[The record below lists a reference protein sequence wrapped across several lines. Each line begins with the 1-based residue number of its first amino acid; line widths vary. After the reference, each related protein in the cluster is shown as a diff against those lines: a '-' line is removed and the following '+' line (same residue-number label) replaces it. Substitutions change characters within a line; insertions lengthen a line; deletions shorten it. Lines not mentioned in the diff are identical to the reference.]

1 MMGVPM
7 VDVNRWKQQNV
18 AVIAEF
24 RANAGVVGGPYAGR
38 PLMLLTTKGAKSGQ
52 KRITPLNYSTDG
64 DRIAVIASRG
74 GAPTHPD
81 WYRNLVA
88 NPEVTVEV
96 GAERYRARARTAQ
109 EPERTRLFDQQA
121 ALMPFFDAYRK
132 QVTAREIPVV
142 VLERL
147 D

>member
-1 MMGVPM
+1 M

>member
-1 MMGVPM
+1 M
-7 VDVNRWKQQNV
+7 VDVNRWKQQNIE
-18 AVIAEF
+18 VIAEF
-24 RANAGVVGGPYAGR
+24 RANAGVVGGRYAGR
-38 PLMLLTTKGAKSGQ
+38 PMMLLTTTGAKSGEE
-52 KRITPLNYSTDG
+52 RITPLNYSPDG

-96 GAERYRARARTAQ
+96 GAETYRARAYTAQ

-121 ALMPFFDAYRK
+121 ALMPFFDEYRK

-147 D
+147 A

>member
-1 MMGVPM
+1 M

-52 KRITPLNYSTDG
+52 ERITPLNYSTDG